1 MARKLSEILKDRT
14 IFSAEQEKRI
24 LENAKKE
31 AEMMLKRKNESVS
44 IPALLE
50 KLDEA
55 LSENN

>member
-31 AEMMLKRKNESVS
+31 AERMLKRKNESVS
-44 IPALLE
+44 IPTLLE